1 MERLSLKNLA
11 IAFANNQKVLYFD
24 DERELNHICRIVE
37 LGEEEMTI
45 SNGEYQYDV
54 KFDDIKIIVR
64 PFSDLTKA
72 FETDTYEQ
80 TYIDYI
86 AENFKIE
93 VKGNVIQQEV
103 LLDAKLGHILKHK
116 YTLIEK
122 LLEWH
127 FDVFGLIKKGLAVD
141 INTILKNK

>member
-1 MERLSLKNLA
+1 MEKLSLKGLA

-24 DERELNHICRIVE
+24 DERGLNQICRIVE
-37 LGEEEMTI
+37 LQEEEMTI

-72 FETDTYEQ
+72 IETDTYKQ

-86 AENFKIE
+86 AEIFKIE
-93 VKGNVIQQEV
+93 VKGNIIQQEV

-127 FDVFGLIKKGLAVD
+127 FDVFGLIEKGLA
-141 INTILKNK
+141 ININAI